1 MGDPYLADIVE
12 ADGMRKPGEEQTDHV
27 TPRFERAGFFLHIGV
42 AGQLAYQVG
51 GNEIAELAE
60 DGERGAGWRGTGLFF
75 HPCLVAGK
83 HHPRQLIFSSR
94 RGMAVVGL
102 VDSLAA
108 FKVGLARGTP
118 LEEPMPQVNH
128 PNARGHEWVGCELV
142 RWFQNKSQP

>member
-51 GNEIAELAE
+51 GKEGGNEIAELAE
-60 DGERGAGWRGTGLFF
+60 DGERGTGLFF

-83 HHPRQLIFSSR
+83 HRPRQLIFSSR
-94 RGMAVVGL
+94 YGMAVVGL

-118 LEEPMPQVNH
+118 LAELMPQVNH
-128 PNARGHEWVGCELV
+128 PNARGHE
-142 RWFQNKSQP
+142 